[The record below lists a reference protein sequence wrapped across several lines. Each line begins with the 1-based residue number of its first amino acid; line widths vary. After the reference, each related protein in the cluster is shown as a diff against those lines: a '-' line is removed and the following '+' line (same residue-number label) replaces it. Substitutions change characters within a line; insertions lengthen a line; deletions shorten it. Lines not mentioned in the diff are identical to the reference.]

1 MKNKYHARSIDK
13 YLKEWKNEKVH
24 KPLLL
29 RGARQVGKSSAI
41 RQLGK
46 SFKHFVEV
54 NFERDSEIKSVFSGN
69 LRPNEI
75 ASRLSA
81 FYGIPIVP
89 DETLLFLD
97 EIQACPE
104 AIHSLWF
111 FYEDLPRLH
120 VVAAGSLLEFA
131 LKKMASFGVGRVRS
145 LFMYPMSFDEFLMAT
160 GNAAWIEVK
169 HKASPDNPIF
179 EALHGKLVEAF
190 RNYLMVGGMPESVSN
205 WVDTGDYLKCQQ
217 VQDDIILAYE
227 DDFSKYEG
235 KVDSTL
241 LRLTLR
247 SVAQQIGGKFV
258 FSNVQGGYRSE
269 KIKGALELLKDAG
282 LVRPI
287 VHTAANGVP
296 LGAEINDKFVKYM
309 FLDSG
314 LLLRLLGLENT
325 GGQSEISKLILVGTA
340 ADLVNKGHI
349 TEMVAGLELLKYNT
363 PAQRHDL
370 YYWQNLA
377 RGAQAEVDYV
387 IVKDMKVV
395 PFEVKA
401 GTSGSMKSMF
411 QFMNDKKLEYG
422 IRTSL
427 ENFGKL
433 GKVDI
438 IPLYALSNIFEHS
451 T

>member
-1 MKNKYHARSIDK
+1 
-13 YLKEWKNEKVH
+13 
-24 KPLLL
+24 
-29 RGARQVGKSSAI
+29 
-41 RQLGK
+41 
-46 SFKHFVEV
+46 
-54 NFERDSEIKSVFSGN
+54 
-69 LRPNEI
+69 
-75 ASRLSA
+75 
-81 FYGIPIVP
+81 
-89 DETLLFLD
+89 
-97 EIQACPE
+97 
-104 AIHSLWF
+104 
-111 FYEDLPRLH
+111 
-120 VVAAGSLLEFA
+120 
-131 LKKMASFGVGRVRS
+131 
-145 LFMYPMSFDEFLMAT
+145 
-160 GNAAWIEVK
+160 
-169 HKASPDNPIF
+169 
-179 EALHGKLVEAF
+179 
-190 RNYLMVGGMPESVSN
+190 MPESVSN